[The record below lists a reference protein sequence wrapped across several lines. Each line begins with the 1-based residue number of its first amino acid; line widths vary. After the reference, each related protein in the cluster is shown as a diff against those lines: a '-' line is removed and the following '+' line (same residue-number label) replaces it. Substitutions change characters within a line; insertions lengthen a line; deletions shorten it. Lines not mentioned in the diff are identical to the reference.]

1 MKRQL
6 TPTALIAYME
16 APLAVQKAF
25 DKQVKLL
32 VQNLRHPSLRAKK
45 YDEGRNIWQARIK
58 RDWRFYF
65 SIEGDTYIIR
75 DLIPHPK

>member
-6 TPTALIAYME
+6 TPTALKAYAE

-32 VQNLRHPSLRAKK
+32 VENLRYPSLQAKK
-45 YDEGRNIWQARIK
+45 YNEAEDIWQARVNQ
-58 RDWRFYF
+58 DWRFYF
-65 SIEGDTYIIR
+65 SIEGDTYVIR
-75 DLIPHPK
+75 DIIPHPK